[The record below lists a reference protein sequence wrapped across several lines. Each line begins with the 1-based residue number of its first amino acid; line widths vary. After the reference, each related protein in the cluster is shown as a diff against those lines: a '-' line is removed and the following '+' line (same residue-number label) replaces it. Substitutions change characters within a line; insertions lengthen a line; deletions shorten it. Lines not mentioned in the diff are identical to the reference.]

1 MEQQLKP
8 IHLICTEDEMRPNM
22 ALIQIKNNVAYA
34 TNGHVLVKIDL
45 QATSNLQKE
54 TLDII
59 NGKYIHKEVWKEIWK
74 CDVLEF
80 EEDKIVCHKD
90 GIKKIFEYATS
101 HGTFFEMDNIVL
113 DVKANGKEAKES
125 IIYSHNL
132 ITLLGKVFQE
142 PSLHFSFSKAQQGTV
157 VFPYDDCG
165 MFAILM
171 PAMNPSDTNDR
182 YIF

>member
-90 GIKKIFEYATS
+90 GIKKIFEYVR
-101 HGTFFEMDNIVL
+101 GRL
-113 DVKANGKEAKES
+113 W
-125 IIYSHNL
+125 
-132 ITLLGKVFQE
+132 
-142 PSLHFSFSKAQQGTV
+142 
-157 VFPYDDCG
+157 
-165 MFAILM
+165 
-171 PAMNPSDTNDR
+171 
-182 YIF
+182 